1 MLRHINELGGT
12 PEYTRRLVSTLLS
25 LDHDNDYLL
34 LFGSETAYTRYRF
47 PNAKSILL
55 RAPSKLLWDQ
65 VMVPKVLKRE
75 RVDVVFNL
83 KHSIP
88 LFGPSKKV
96 FIVHGADWIAYP
108 KGFYLADQ
116 LYHKIFLPR
125 YLHVADR
132 VITISQ
138 ASARKLTEYMPS
150 IKNKLSVVYHGL
162 PPGFCR
168 VEDTTRLEAFRT
180 RLGLPERFVSYVGQ
194 IYPPKNVGG
203 ILRAMAQLKGH
214 IPHKLVIAG
223 KPGIKAEQDLA
234 LIEQLGLEKDVVQI
248 GWIPHEE
255 LPLLYSLTDAL
266 VFPSLFDG
274 FGIPLIEAM
283 ACGCPIVTSTTGA
296 CPEVVGDA
304 GLCVDPTDIV
314 AIAEGIRAVVGDRD
328 LASKLACH
336 GLERAKLFS
345 WERTARETLAVLTA
359 ARDARANDDMGALI
373 ACAGEEGEGQASSR
387 QSASKHRMRG

>member
-1 MLRHINELGGT
+1 MRIGLMLRHINELGGT

-34 LFGSETAYTRYRF
+34 LFGSETACARYRF
-47 PNAKSILL
+47 PNAKSMILK
-55 RAPSKLLWDQ
+55 APSKLLWDQ
-65 VMVPKVLKRE
+65 VAVPKVLKRE
-75 RVDVVFNL
+75 HVDVVFNL

-88 LFGPSKKV
+88 LFGPTKKV

-108 KGFYLADQ
+108 KGFYFADQ
-116 LYHKIFLPR
+116 IYHKIFLPR

-138 ASARKLTEYMPS
+138 VSAKKLTEYMPS
-150 IKNKLSVVYHGL
+150 IKDKLSVVYHGL
-162 PPGFCR
+162 PAGFCR
-168 VEDTTRLEAFRT
+168 VEDTARLEAFRS
-180 RLGLPERFVSYVGQ
+180 RYGLPERFVTYVGQ

-214 IPHKLVIAG
+214 IPHKLVMAG
-223 KPGIKAEQDLA
+223 KPSIKAEQDLA
-234 LIEQLGLEKDVVQI
+234 LIAQLGLESEVMQV
-248 GWIPHEE
+248 GWVAHDD
-255 LPLLYSLTDAL
+255 LPMLYSLADAL

-296 CPEVVGDA
+296 CPEVVGNA
-304 GLCVDPTDIV
+304 GLCVDPTDTM
-314 AIAEGIRAVVGDRD
+314 AIAEGVRAVVSDHD

-359 ARDARANDDMGALI
+359 AQNAQANVDMGAL
-373 ACAGEEGEGQASSR
+373 AV
-387 QSASKHRMRG
+387 